1 MSNQLTIHDL
11 HAYRAGLLSK
21 AEQHRIERAL
31 LEDPFYA
38 DVLEGLEALQQ
49 AGTSLTEQTAEL
61 KEVLHER
68 VHASATRQRLM
79 PLWVTSAV
87 ASILLMLAVAIY
99 MIFFYKPPFKAV
111 DPTKPMVFEVE
122 LMPVHEQKL
131 PEVYQQE
138 FAAFVK
144 KNRRP
149 DVTGAG
155 QVIVD
160 LTVTGR
166 GAIDAVA
173 VRKSLDAVH
182 DQEAVRL
189 VRAFQKWPSGKQEVR
204 IDFP

>member
-11 HAYRAGLLSK
+11 RAYQAGLLSK

-38 DVLEGLEALQQ
+38 DVLDGLDALQQ
-49 AGTSLTEQTAEL
+49 AGMSLTEQTAEL

-68 VHASATRQRLM
+68 VHASATKQRLM
-79 PLWVTSAV
+79 PLWVASAV
-87 ASILLMLAVAIY
+87 ASIMLMLAVAIY
-99 MIFFYKPPFKAV
+99 MIYFYQPPFKAV

-122 LMPVHEQKL
+122 LTPVHEQKL

-144 KNRRP
+144 ASRRP
-149 DVTGAG
+149 EVAGAG
-155 QVIVD
+155 QVIVTLD
-160 LTVTGR
+160 VTDR
-166 GAIDAVA
+166 GEISSVTI
-173 VRKSLDAVH
+173 RKSLDAAH
-182 DQEAVRL
+182 DQEAERL
-189 VRAFQKWPSGKQEVR
+189 VRAFRKWPSGKQEVQ